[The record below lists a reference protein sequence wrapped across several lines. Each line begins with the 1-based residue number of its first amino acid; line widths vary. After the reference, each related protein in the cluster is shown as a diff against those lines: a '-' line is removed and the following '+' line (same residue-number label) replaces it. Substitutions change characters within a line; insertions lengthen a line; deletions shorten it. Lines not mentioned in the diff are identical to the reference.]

1 MNEIMTMQGITIP
14 DETTQEQWAEIHRTI
29 LTAKRASSKWVSQSR
44 KWASERWGIDF
55 VAETEVQL
63 ELSLGIEH
71 ADKPANLNPPDK
83 SRAIVTIEG
92 IGQSFQMWWR
102 KMHDDMR
109 QWDKDRLDRFIDI
122 MKPQGE
128 ALNEAIELRSKLGQ
142 GEGG

>member
-1 MNEIMTMQGITIP
+1 MNEIMSIQGITIP
-14 DETTQEQWAEIHRTI
+14 NETTKEQWAEIHKTI

-63 ELSLGIEH
+63 ELSLGIDH
-71 ADKPANLNPPDK
+71 AAKPANLNPPDK

-92 IGQSFQMWWR
+92 ISQSFQMWQR
-102 KMHDDMR
+102 KMSGDIEA
-109 QWDKDRLDRFIDI
+109 WDKERCE
-122 MKPQGE
+122 K
-128 ALNEAIELRSKLGQ
+128 ALALIEPIAKLASELRSKLGQ